1 MTTDADVRAD
11 LASAHDAAWA
21 SLSRPGT
28 WWSAAARRA
37 LARTAADSMWVA
49 DPPPPWVPAS
59 TVPGALADDALDA
72 APAEAHDAAARLARH
87 ASTITREWYER
98 VRDVVGALAYVELV
112 GLVCTVAALTSLR
125 RTLGLAPRTLDA
137 APPSPAGDPTRAAP
151 PTLADARLN
160 WVPVAA
166 PADRTAAVVQALTA
180 VPPAHDLLWR
190 LAAAQY
196 IPDAE
201 MVDPRWTRGTLTRV
215 EMELVATRVSQR
227 RECHY

>member
-1 MTTDADVRAD
+1 MTTVADVRAD
-11 LASAHDAAWA
+11 LASAHDDARV

-37 LARTAADSMWVA
+37 LARTAADAMWTA
-49 DPPPPWVPAS
+49 DPMPPWVAIS
-59 TVPGALADDALDA
+59 TIPGALADGALDA
-72 APAEAHDAAARLARH
+72 APAAAHDVVARLARH
-87 ASTITREWYER
+87 ASTATREWYAR
-98 VRDVVGALAYVELV
+98 ARDAVGALAYVELV

-125 RTLGLAPRTLDA
+125 RTLGHAPLEFDP
-137 APPSPAGDPTRAAP
+137 APTQPAGDPSHAEP
-151 PTLADARLN
+151 PALADARLN